1 MTDRNEL
8 WLAQRPRLL
17 AIAYNV
23 LGTWA
28 DAEDAVSEAWL
39 RLRSVEGDALDDV
52 PAWLTVVTSR
62 IALDTATSAARTR
75 ADYIGPWLP
84 EIVTLSDAG
93 PEEQVVLQESV
104 DLALVRMLQVLSPVD
119 RVVLVLAEVFS
130 VPFKD
135 IARVVGS
142 TPAATRQ
149 RASRARKTLGQAD
162 GARSRV
168 VPAAELDQLV
178 GALSDGDLAALTE
191 LLSEGCVLWT
201 DSGGLTRAAR
211 NPVYGAEKVGR
222 FLAGIIGKF
231 GMPELVV
238 EPAIGGA
245 VLRATSTDMVRM
257 VVVEVSG
264 GQVTG
269 VQIQQNAGKMREL
282 RRS

>member
-17 AIAYNV
+17 AIAYNI

-28 DAEDAVSEAWL
+28 DAEDAVSESWL
-39 RLRSVEGDALDDV
+39 RLQSQNALDDI

-62 IALDTATSAARTR
+62 IALDTATSAARART
-75 ADYIGPWLP
+75 DYVGPWLP
-84 EIVTLSDAG
+84 EIVTFTGPG
-93 PEEQVVLQESV
+93 PEEQAVLQEAV
-104 DLALVRMLQVLSPVD
+104 DLALVRMLQQLDPVA
-119 RVVLVLAEVFS
+119 RVILVLADVFD

-135 IARVVGS
+135 IAQVVGS

-149 RASRARKTLGQAD
+149 RASRARKTLGSAEETP
-162 GARSRV
+162 SRV
-168 VPAAELDQLV
+168 IAAAELEQLA
-178 GALSDGDLAALTE
+178 GALGDGDLAALTE

-211 NPVYGAEKVGR
+211 RPVLSAEKVTR
-222 FLAGIIGKF
+222 FLAGIIGRF

-238 EPAIGGA
+238 EPAVGGA
-245 VLRATSTDMVRM
+245 VLRATSPDMTRM
-257 VVVEVSG
+257 VVLEVAE

-269 VQIQQNAGKMREL
+269 VQIQQNPGKVRQV
-282 RRS
+282 R

>member
-17 AIAYNV
+17 AIAYNI
-23 LGTWA
+23 LSTWA

-39 RLRSVEGDALDDV
+39 RLQSVEKGTLADAS
-52 PAWLTVVTSR
+52 AWLTVVTSR

-75 ADYIGPWLP
+75 AEYLGPWLP
-84 EIVTLSDAG
+84 EVVALSDAG
-93 PEEQVVLQESV
+93 PEERVVLQESV
-104 DLALVRMLQVLSPVD
+104 DLALVRILQHLSPVD
-119 RVVLVLAEVFS
+119 RVALVLRDVFD
-130 VPFKD
+130 VPFRD
-135 IARVVGS
+135 IAQVVGG

-149 RASRARKTLGQAD
+149 RASRARKLLAQAD

-168 VPAAELDQLV
+168 VPAAELEQLAE
-178 GALSDGDLAALTE
+178 ALGDGDLAALTE

-222 FLAGIIGKF
+222 FLAGIIDKF
-231 GMPELVV
+231 GMPKLVV
-238 EPAIGGA
+238 QSAVGGA

-257 VVVEVSG
+257 VAIEVSG
-264 GQVTG
+264 GQITG
-269 VQIQQNAGKMREL
+269 VQIQQNPGKVRGWN
-282 RRS
+282 